1 MPRLKRAP
9 ATIATVVRLSALA
22 ALIVLNLAPQLTA
35 RADDERQELTGEHVG
50 TQFLA
55 GPEVRVEAN
64 VDGDLFAAG
73 GKLVFRDTA
82 AQDVFSAGGSLQFS
96 GIAVED
102 LVIAGG
108 ELDIDGEIADGLV
121 AAGGSVAF
129 RSKSVVK
136 GYAVMAGGDLNVEG
150 QIDGDLKAAGGR
162 IRISGHIKGDVD
174 LAGGRIILASG
185 AQIDGKLAYA
195 SNWEADI
202 APDAVVSGGIEQL
215 ERPPVGLSL
224 IAGIGI
230 AVVVWIAM
238 VVGMGIAGAV
248 LQLTVPECL
257 IGAVRAME
265 HRPGLSFCLGFALLA
280 SFPIAGNLLFMT
292 VIGIPLSVL
301 VYMLY
306 LALLIVSLVVL
317 GYWLGLRFR
326 RPPTVPEWLLPLQR
340 RILRTLA
347 GVATVG
353 LVVLIPFLGF
363 LVVLI
368 GLCFALGGLGREIW
382 RRLRTEAPVSPWRI
396 EQS

>member
-9 ATIATVVRLSALA
+9 RALASIVRLSALA
-22 ALIVLNLAPQLTA
+22 ALIILNLAPQLTA
-35 RADDERQELTGEHVG
+35 QADEERQELTGEHFG

-73 GKLVFRDTA
+73 GKLVFGDTT
-82 AQDVFSAGGSLQFS
+82 AQDIFAAGGSLQFS

-102 LVIAGG
+102 LVVAGG

-121 AAGGSVAF
+121 AAGGSLAF
-129 RSKSVVK
+129 RSNSVVK

-185 AQIDGKLAYA
+185 TQIDGKLTYA
-195 SNWEADI
+195 SSWEADI
-202 APDAVVSGGIEQL
+202 APGAVVSGGIEQL

-230 AVVVWIAM
+230 AVAVWIVM
-238 VVGMGIAGAV
+238 VLGMGIAGGV
-248 LQLTVPECL
+248 LQLIIPECL
-257 IGAVRAME
+257 IGAVRAIE
-265 HRPGLSFCLGFALLA
+265 HRPGLSFSLGFALLA

-301 VYMLY
+301 IYTLY
-306 LALLIVSLVVL
+306 LALLIVSLAVL
-317 GYWLGLRFR
+317 GYSLGLRFR
-326 RPPTVPEWLLPLQR
+326 RPSHSSEWLLPLR
-340 RILRTLA
+340 SRILLTLA
-347 GVATVG
+347 GVAIVG
-353 LVVLIPFLGF
+353 LVALIPILGF
-363 LVVLI
+363 IVVLI
-368 GLCFALGGLGREIW
+368 GLCFATGGLGREIW
-382 RRLRTEAPVSPWRI
+382 QRIRREAPASPWRI